1 MDEATF
7 RSGRNPDGT
16 PIAHGIDPEMERIR
30 EQRDD
35 LRRELNTVL
44 GNLDRTRVSYG
55 ATIRLLDT
63 RIEALEANA
72 KMHDWRVTG
81 LLEANND
88 LLERARVAER
98 KLREN
103 GL

>member
-1 MDEATF
+1 MDEETF

-16 PIAHGIDPEMERIR
+16 PIAHGVDPEMTRVM
-30 EQRDD
+30 EQRDR
-35 LRRELNTVL
+35 LRRELNAALNRLHNQETV
-44 GNLDRTRVSYG
+44 NG
-55 ATIRLLDT
+55 ATIRRLSI